1 MELRLVKASELDQ
14 AMAIINNAKQHLAE
28 QGVDQWQN
36 GYPDKDHIRADIANK
51 AAYFVTDGVA
61 LLGYV
66 CADFSGEPAYEK
78 LQGAWQTSD
87 RYVVIH
93 RLAFSEKARGR
104 GLSSTVFQ
112 LVEKLAL
119 ANGVADLRV
128 DTGPENYKMQHIIEK
143 NGFSYRGRIWFD
155 GGEKVAYDKVLTA

>member
-1 MELRLVKASELDQ
+1 MELRLVKPNELDQ
-14 AMAIINNAKQHLAE
+14 AMAIINDAKQHLAD
-28 QGVDQWQN
+28 QGVDQWQT
-36 GYPDKDHIRADIANK
+36 GYPDEGHIKADIDKK
-51 AAYFVTDGVA
+51 AAYFVTDGID

-78 LQGAWQTSD
+78 LQGTWQTSD
-87 RYVVIH
+87 QYVVIH

-119 ANGVADLRV
+119 ASGVTALRV
-128 DTGPENYKMQHIIEK
+128 DTDPENYKMQHIIEK